1 MGGTDTRKRSN
12 GVTAMKP
19 SGKKTAK
26 LSSRSNGKLKATGRK
41 STKTASGEKTAKQAA
56 KKSSKKRRVIKS
68 TVPPQFRELKM
79 LAAAE
84 DPRFWTLRREFRDY
98 LYTLPDEQV
107 EPFLEGLEEP
117 YLGYLVMALVQERGR
132 KKPVKL
138 GGISEAA

>member
-1 MGGTDTRKRSN
+1 
-12 GVTAMKP
+12 MKT
-19 SGKKTAK
+19 SSKKTAK
-26 LSSRSNGKLKATGRK
+26 LSSRSNGKLKTAGRK
-41 STKTASGEKTAKQAA
+41 QAKTAA
-56 KKSSKKRRVIKS
+56 KKSARKRRTIKL
-68 TVPPQFRELKM
+68 TVPPQFRELKR
-79 LAAAE
+79 LASTN